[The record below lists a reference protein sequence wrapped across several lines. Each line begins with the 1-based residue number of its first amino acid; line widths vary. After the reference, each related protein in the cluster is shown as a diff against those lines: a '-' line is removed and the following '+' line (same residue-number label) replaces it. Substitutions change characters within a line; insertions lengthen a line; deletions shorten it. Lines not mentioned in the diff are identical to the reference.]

1 MIQPLSAPEAV
12 EAKTNIGDLPDV
24 PKFSIKTV
32 CGEVGIRPVTLR
44 AWERRY
50 QLLVPH
56 RTRSNYRLYSE
67 RDVAILHWLKSR
79 VDSGQSISTAAGEL
93 LDLRRAGL
101 WPAIVATP
109 QAPITRLPGSAP
121 DGYATRLYEV
131 LLRHDEQSANLIIND
146 VIGQYDIVAVCN
158 DVITPC
164 LHKIGDA
171 WSAGRIRIA
180 TEHFASSYLRGRLM
194 TYYQQMPHGRLHS
207 RIIIGCAPGE
217 LHEIPALILSI
228 FLRREGYRVE
238 YLGQDVNVDD
248 LLDYTRIERPAMVIL
263 TANSLQSAH
272 ELQRVHVGL
281 NAMRPKPK
289 FGFGGRACIISP
301 SLRESVPGV
310 YLGDT
315 LSAGVTRVRQLLG
328 A

>member
-1 MIQPLSAPEAV
+1 MIQPLSVSEAA
-12 EAKTNIGDLPDV
+12 EAKTSIGDLPDV
-24 PKFSIKTV
+24 PKFSIKAV

-79 VDSGQSISTAAGEL
+79 VDTGQTISTAAGEF

-101 WPAIVATP
+101 WPAVVPTP
-109 QAPITRLPGSAP
+109 QQPLNRLPGTAP
-121 DGYATRLYEV
+121 DGYSTRLFDV
-131 LLRHDEQSANLIIND
+131 LVRHDEQSANLLLND
-146 VIGQYDIVAVCN
+146 VLVQYDIVAVCN

-164 LHKIGDA
+164 LHRIGDA
-171 WSAGRIRIA
+171 WAAGRIRIA
-180 TEHFASSYLRGRLM
+180 TEHFASNYLRGRLM
-194 TYYQQMPHGRLHS
+194 TYFQQMPHGRLHS
-207 RIIIGCAPGE
+207 RILVGCGPSE
-217 LHEIPALILSI
+217 LHDIPALILSI
-228 FLRREGYRVE
+228 MLRREGYRVE
-238 YLGQDVNVDD
+238 YLGQDVHVGD
-248 LLDYTRIERPAMVIL
+248 LLDYVRVERPSMVIL
-263 TANSLQSAH
+263 TANSPQSAH
-272 ELQRVHVGL
+272 ELQRVHAGL

-289 FGFGGRACIISP
+289 FGFGGRACAANP
-301 SLRESVPGV
+301 SLRESVPGI

-315 LSAGVTRVRQLLG
+315 LSAGVARVKQLLG

>member
-1 MIQPLSAPEAV
+1 MIQPLAAV
-12 EAKTNIGDLPDV
+12 AAETKTNIGDLPDV

-50 QLLVPH
+50 QLLIPH

-67 RDVAILHWLKSR
+67 RDVGILHWLKSR

-93 LDLRRAGL
+93 LELRKAGL
-101 WPAIVATP
+101 WPAIV
-109 QAPITRLPGSAP
+109 QAPQPALDRLPGTAP
-121 DGYATRLYEV
+121 EGYAARLFDV
-131 LLRHDEQSANLIIND
+131 LVRHDEQSANLLLND

-158 DVITPC
+158 DVLTPC
-164 LHKIGDA
+164 LHRIGDA
-171 WSAGRIRIA
+171 WAAGRIRIA
-180 TEHFASSYLRGRLM
+180 TEHFASSYIRGRLM
-194 TYYQQMPHGRLHS
+194 THFQQMPVGRLHS
-207 RIIIGCAPGE
+207 RVIVGCAPID

-238 YLGQDVNVDD
+238 YLGQDVHVAD
-248 LLDYTRIERPAMVIL
+248 LLEYARAERPAMVIL
-263 TANSLQSAH
+263 TANATQAAH
-272 ELQRVHVGL
+272 ELQRVYAGL

-289 FGFGGRACIISP
+289 FGFGGRAFIVNP
-301 SLRESVPGV
+301 ALRESVPGI

-315 LSAGVTRVRQLLG
+315 LSAGVARVKQLLG